1 MQFSRTNLVG
11 EFSKMDVSI
20 LRDNR
25 LLLNCKYTISF
36 ASTARRSAEG
46 FSVWWSGVDQGTVRA
61 PTRLHRVMEGALF
74 VGHVGGIIVASLCSL
89 CIWELQT
96 SFLAKCSISATYMS
110 GRNIRP
116 FSLHLHIIKSRRG
129 RETNL
134 KPLGNRRSLCSLG
147 RTLRIRKKRMHQVN
161 TIRKTTTVRD
171 NSSGHWSW
179 LCLKS

>member
-1 MQFSRTNLVG
+1 
-11 EFSKMDVSI
+11 MDVSV
-20 LRDNR
+20 LRHNR

-46 FSVWWSGVDQGTVRA
+46 FSVWWSGVNQSAVRA

-74 VGHVGGIIVASLCSL
+74 VGHAGGIIVASLCSL

-96 SFLAKCSISATYMS
+96 KFLARCSISATYMS

-116 FSLHLHIIKSRRG
+116 FSLHLHFIKSRRG
-129 RETNL
+129 RNTNL
-134 KPLGNRRSLCSLG
+134 KPLGSRRSLCSFG

-161 TIRKTTTVRD
+161 TIRKTTAVRD
-171 NSSGHWSW
+171 NSSGNWSW
-179 LCLKS
+179 LCVKS